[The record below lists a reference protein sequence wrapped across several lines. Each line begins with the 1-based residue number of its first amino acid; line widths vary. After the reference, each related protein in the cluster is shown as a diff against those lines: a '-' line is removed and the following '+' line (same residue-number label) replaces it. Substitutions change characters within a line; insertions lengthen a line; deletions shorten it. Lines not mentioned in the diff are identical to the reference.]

1 MIKIYRYITKNGDV
15 GTTIEAGK
23 QDAPPSR
30 WSSLSQCQIV
40 LEPQDIVFTREGRQ
54 WEQFLNLYSKDANW
68 SVNNLCL
75 DQILKGALIDVWGDI
90 KVADLERVI
99 QFWSV
104 RLEAEPTP
112 AALPLEAKMDLLATL

>member
-1 MIKIYRYITKNGDV
+1 M
-15 GTTIEAGK
+15 
-23 QDAPPSR
+23 
-30 WSSLSQCQIV
+30 
-40 LEPQDIVFTREGRQ
+40 
-54 WEQFLNLYSKDANW
+54 FLACW
-68 SVNNLCL
+68 IQAHPCFVRH
-75 DQILKGALIDVWGDI
+75 VWGDI

>member
-1 MIKIYRYITKNGDV
+1 MVKIYNYTTKSGDI
-15 GTTIEAGK
+15 GTTIAAGEK
-23 QDAPPSR
+23 NAMASR
-30 WSSLSQCQIV
+30 WSALSQCQLV
-40 LEPQDIVFTREGRQ
+40 LKPQDIVFTREGRE
-54 WEQFLNLYSKDANW
+54 WKQFLNLYSKDANW

-112 AALPLEAKMDLLATL
+112 AALFLEAKMDLLATL

>member
-1 MIKIYRYITKNGDV
+1 MIKIDNYTTSFGAV
-15 GTTIEAGK
+15 GTTIKAGEK
-23 QDAPPSR
+23 DASLAC
-30 WSSLSQCQIV
+30 WSSLSQCQLV
-40 LEPQDIVFTREGRQ
+40 LKPQEIIFTREGKQ

>member
-1 MIKIYRYITKNGDV
+1 MIKIDNYTTSFGAV
-15 GTTIEAGK
+15 GTTIKAGEK
-23 QDAPPSR
+23 DASLAC
-30 WSSLSQCQIV
+30 WSSLSQCQLV
-40 LEPQDIVFTREGRQ
+40 LKPQEIIFTREGKQ
-54 WEQFLNLYSKDANW
+54 WEQFLNLYKRETVW